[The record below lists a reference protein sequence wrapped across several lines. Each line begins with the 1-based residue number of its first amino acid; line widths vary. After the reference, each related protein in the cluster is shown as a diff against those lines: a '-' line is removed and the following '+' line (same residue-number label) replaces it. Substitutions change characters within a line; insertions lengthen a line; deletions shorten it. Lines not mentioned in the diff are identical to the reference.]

1 MIVIPVRIRN
11 RRAEADPDFSAVV
24 CGNSDYEVRFDFD
37 SEWDA
42 FAQKTARFAFRR
54 NGHAYAYDVP
64 FSGDRCAVPVLRA
77 VDLVSIGVQAG
88 SVRTSAP
95 ARIPCI
101 AGITDLIG
109 TPYVPEPDVY
119 DRMMQMLAKM
129 RGGFAGSCCLIA
141 DSGGALLASA
151 DDVRIACKEC

>member
-95 ARIPCI
+95 ARIPCYNPLC
-101 AGITDLIG
+101 AARHG
-109 TPYVPEPDVY
+109 PVAQQ
-119 DRMMQMLAKM
+119 DRAV
-129 RGGFAGSCCLIA
+129 
-141 DSGGALLASA
+141 AS
-151 DDVRIACKEC
+151 